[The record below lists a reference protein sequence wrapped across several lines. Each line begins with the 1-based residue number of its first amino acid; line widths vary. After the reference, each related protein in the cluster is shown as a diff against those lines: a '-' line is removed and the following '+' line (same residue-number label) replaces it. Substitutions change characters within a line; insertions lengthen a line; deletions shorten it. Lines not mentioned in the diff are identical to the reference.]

1 MRVTLCA
8 TAVLVFSFGVVLG
21 VSRADD
27 DAKPEYTIK
36 EVMKKAH
43 KDGLLKKVAGG
54 KGNKADAEQ
63 LLNLYESLPKSEPPK
78 GSEADWKKKTTALV
92 DAAEAVVD
100 GKSGAAAQ
108 LKKASNCA
116 ACHKAHKPS

>member
-1 MRVTLCA
+1 MRVILCA
-8 TAVLVFSFGVVLG
+8 VAVMAVSLSVVFG

-36 EVMKKAH
+36 EVMKDAH

-63 LLNLYESLPKSEPPK
+63 LLKLYESLPKNEPPK
-78 GSEADWKKKTTALV
+78 GSPEDWKEKTTALV
-92 DAAEAVVD
+92 DAAQAVVD